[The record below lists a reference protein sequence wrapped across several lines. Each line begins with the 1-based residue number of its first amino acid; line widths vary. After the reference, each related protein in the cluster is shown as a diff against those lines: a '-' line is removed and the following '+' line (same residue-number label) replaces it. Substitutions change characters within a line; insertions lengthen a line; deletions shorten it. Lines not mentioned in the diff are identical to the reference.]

1 MYKVICVVC
10 NYNKQE
16 FVVNCVK
23 SIKEQ
28 SINNILTIVADNAS
42 TDDSVKQLRSNF
54 GDSILVV
61 QNSENK
67 GGSGGFNLGLR
78 EALTHES
85 EYIMLIDNDV
95 VLDKDAIEIMYNYMN
110 EHRDVGIL
118 GPTVR
123 MMKNPEKV
131 QDLGGS
137 IGNKYNMYGN
147 YFADIDEGL
156 PCEVEADYIST
167 CAAMART
174 EAIKKFGLMPEDNFI
189 YWDDVEWSKKCQL
202 AGYKTV
208 AINKAKVWHNFQT
221 ANVTAF
227 NKYYLLR
234 NRLHF
239 FSKYIGDDEEVEEFS
254 KVMLEEIFSVLYG
267 YKSKKSWE
275 LFNAIVYGLDDF
287 IHEVRGRADEYK
299 IQPLQSRKTPF
310 EEVVSGKKIIKINL
324 IDNFSEELETEIF
337 SILLCVIK
345 NIVSVNK
352 EVKITVSL
360 KGTIYK
366 TEDYNK
372 YLLHELER
380 CMFRDILP
388 DISIESANEKVDL
401 ELQLCKHVR
410 EVEREILPKVYV
422 DRYCNCISNE
432 QEYKYFK
439 MFNEMKE
446 FFLAEKE
453 PLFIEAVRKIRDAR

>member
-10 NYNKQE
+10 NYNKQD

-28 SINNILTIVADNAS
+28 SMDSILTIVADNAS
-42 TDDSVKQLRSNF
+42 TDDSVNQLRNSF
-54 GDSILVV
+54 GESIIIV

-78 EALTHES
+78 EALSYES

-95 VLDKDAIEIMYNYMN
+95 VLDKHAIEIMYNYMN
-110 EHRDVGIL
+110 THNEIGIL

-123 MMKNPEKV
+123 MMRNPEKV

-156 PCEVEADYIST
+156 PCELEADYIST

-174 EAIKKFGLMPEDNFI
+174 TAIKEFGLMPEDNFI

-239 FSKYIGDDEEVEEFS
+239 FARYISDEKVDELS
-254 KVMLEEIFSVLYG
+254 QVMLEEIFSVLYG

-287 IHEVRGRADEYK
+287 IHEVRGKADEYK
-299 IQPLQSRKTPF
+299 IQPIQNRKTPF
-310 EEVVSGKKIIKINL
+310 EEVVSNKKVIKINL
-324 IDNFSEELETEIF
+324 IDNFSEESETEIY
-337 SILLCVIK
+337 SILLHIIK

-352 EVKITVSL
+352 EFRIIVSL
-360 KGTIYK
+360 EGTKYK
-366 TEDYNK
+366 TEDFNK
-372 YLLHELER
+372 NLSYELER
-380 CMFRDILP
+380 CMFREILP
-388 DISIESANEKVDL
+388 EISLKKDNEEFEL

-410 EVEREILPKVYV
+410 EVEGEILPKVYV
-422 DRYCNCISNE
+422 DRYCNCITNE
-432 QEYKYFK
+432 QEYKYFN
-439 MFNEMKE
+439 MFEEMKE
-446 FFLAEKE
+446 FFVAEKG
-453 PLFIEAVRKIRDAR
+453 PLFRAAVRKIRDAR

>member
-10 NYNKQE
+10 NYNKQD

-28 SINNILTIVADNAS
+28 SMDSILIIVADNAS
-42 TDDSVKQLRSNF
+42 TDDSVEQLRNSF
-54 GDSILVV
+54 GESVIIL

-78 EALTHES
+78 EALRHES

-95 VLDKDAIEIMYNYMN
+95 VLDKHAIEIMYDYMN
-110 EHRDVGIL
+110 VHKEIGIL

-137 IGNKYNMYGN
+137 IGNRYNMYGN

-156 PCEVEADYIST
+156 PCELEVDYIST

-174 EAIKKFGLMPEDNFI
+174 TAVKEFGLMPEDNFI

-239 FSKYIGDDEEVEEFS
+239 FARYISDEKIDDFIQ
-254 KVMLEEIFSVLYG
+254 VMLEEIFFVLYG

-275 LFNAIVYGLDDF
+275 LFNAIIYGLDDF
-287 IHEVRGRADEYK
+287 IHEVRGKADEYK
-299 IQPLQSRKTPF
+299 IQPIRNRKTPF
-310 EEVVSGKKIIKINL
+310 EEVVTGKKVIKINL
-324 IDNFSEELETEIF
+324 INNFSEESETEIY
-337 SILLCVIK
+337 SILLYIIK

-352 EVKITVSL
+352 ESRIIVSL
-360 KGTIYK
+360 EGTKYT
-366 TEDYNK
+366 TEDFNK
-372 YLLHELER
+372 NLAYELDR
-380 CMFRDILP
+380 CTFREILP
-388 DISIESANEKVDL
+388 EISLEKDNEEFELV
-401 ELQLCKHVR
+401 LQLCKHVR
-410 EVEREILPKVYV
+410 EVEDEILPKVYV

-439 MFNEMKE
+439 MFEEMKE
-446 FFLAEKE
+446 FFIAEKE
-453 PLFIEAVRKIRDAR
+453 PLFGEAVRKIRDAR

>member
-42 TDDSVKQLRSNF
+42 TDDSVNQLRGNF
-54 GDSILVV
+54 GDSIVIV

-95 VLDKDAIEIMYNYMN
+95 VLDKYAIEIMYNYMS
-110 EHRDVGIL
+110 EHKDVGIL

-123 MMKNPEKV
+123 MMRNPEKV

-147 YFADIDEGL
+147 YFAEYDEGL
-156 PCEVEADYIST
+156 PCEIEADYIST

-174 EAIKKFGLMPEDNFI
+174 EAIEKFGLMPEDNFI

-208 AINKAKVWHNFQT
+208 AINRAKVWHNFQT

-239 FSKYIGDDEEVEEFS
+239 FAKYISDEKIDEFS
-254 KVMLEEIFSVLYG
+254 QVMLEEVFAVLYG

-275 LFNAIVYGLDDF
+275 LFNAILYGLDDF
-287 IHEVRGRADEYK
+287 IHGVRGKADEFK
-299 IQPLQSRKTPF
+299 IQQMQSRKTPF
-310 EEVVSGKKIIKINL
+310 EEVVSDKKEIKITL
-324 IDNFSEELETEIF
+324 IDNFSDESETEIY
-337 SILLCVIK
+337 SILLYIIK
-345 NIVSVNK
+345 NIVQVNK
-352 EVKITVSL
+352 EIRIKVSL
-360 KGTIYK
+360 EGTKYN
-366 TEDYNK
+366 EDDFNRNLSY
-372 YLLHELER
+372 ELER
-380 CMFRDILP
+380 CVFKDILP
-388 DISIESANEKVDL
+388 DISLEKDCVEYEL

-410 EVEREILPKVYV
+410 EVECEILPRVYV
-422 DRYCNCISNE
+422 DRYCNCITNE

-439 MFNEMKE
+439 MYEEMKE
-446 FFLAEKE
+446 FFVAEKE
-453 PLFIEAVRKIRDAR
+453 PLFRAAIRKIRDAR